1 VTDVALPVRQRVRL
15 VGVAKLVVTLVAAAF
30 AIYLPYLDVR
40 HLPRLDAG
48 DLQIYTTMG
57 LAALVALGLSLL
69 MGFAGQISLGQG
81 AFYAL
86 GAYTAGI
93 LTAGIDPDDRLLDP
107 EAGIDPLL
115 AVAVAPVVTGV
126 VAAVV
131 GVPLLR
137 LRGHYLAFATLALH
151 LILLAVLFA
160 EDRFTGGQD
169 PGLIITKQLDVAGH
183 VLTREELAAV
193 IWGLVLIALLVALNL
208 VGSRAGRALQA
219 ISTSERSAA
228 AVGVNVAAYKLRL
241 FVLAAA
247 LAGLAGGLYAF
258 HLQFLSPDA
267 FPLIMS
273 IEFVVMVTVGG
284 LGSVYGAVFGAVA
297 IIWLQQK
304 LQDLGTRPELL
315 GFDLPTQAPQVF
327 RFGVFA
333 LILIVVMLFFPR
345 GVLPGLGDTLRRLQ
359 RRARRGAAAEPPR
372 PLPGE
377 AEAEEASGA
386 P

>member
-1 VTDVALPVRQRVRL
+1 MSDARRARL
-15 VGVAKLVVTLVAAAF
+15 MGAGKLAATFAAAAF
-30 AIYLPYLDVR
+30 AIYLPF
-40 HLPRLDAG
+40 RLEAG
-48 DLQIYTTMG
+48 NLQIYTLMG
-57 LAALVALGLSLL
+57 LAAIVAIGLSLL

-93 LTAGIDPDDRLLDP
+93 LTAGVDPDDRLLDP

-115 AVAVAPVVTGV
+115 ALAAAPVLTGL

-160 EDRFTGGQD
+160 ESRFTGGQD
-169 PGLIITKQLDVAGH
+169 PGLIITKPLAVRGH
-183 VLTREELAAV
+183 TLTGEELAAV
-193 IWGLVLIALLVALNL
+193 IWGVVLVALLIALNL

-219 ISTSERSAA
+219 ISTSERAAA

-258 HLQFLSPDA
+258 QLQFLSPDA

-284 LGSVYGAVFGAVA
+284 LGSIYGAVFGAVA
-297 IIWLQQK
+297 IVWLQQE
-304 LQDLGTRPELL
+304 LQELGTRPELL

-327 RFGVFA
+327 RFGAFA
-333 LILIVVMLFFPR
+333 LILIVVMLFLPR
-345 GVLPGLGDTLRRLQ
+345 GVLPGLKDGFRRLQ
-359 RRARRGAAAEPPR
+359 RRAGRRSVEPP
-372 PLPGE
+372 PPPPGQ
-377 AEAEEASGA
+377 AEAEEAVSA
-386 P
+386 

>member
-1 VTDVALPVRQRVRL
+1 MSEVALPSRQRVRL
-15 VGVAKLVVTLVAAAF
+15 LGTAKLAATFAAAAF
-30 AIYLPYLDVR
+30 AIYLPF
-40 HLPRLDAG
+40 RLDPG
-48 DLQIYTTMG
+48 NLQIYTLMG
-57 LAALVALGLSLL
+57 LAAIVAIGLSLL

-93 LTAGIDPDDRLLDP
+93 LTAGVDPDERLVDL

-115 AVAVAPVVTGV
+115 ALAAAPLLTAL

-160 EDRFTGGQD
+160 ESRFTGGQD
-169 PGLIITKQLDVAGH
+169 PGLIITKPLDVGGH
-183 VLTREELAAV
+183 VVTSEELAAV
-193 IWGLVLIALLVALNL
+193 IWGVVLVALLVALNL

-219 ISTSERSAA
+219 ISTSERAAA

-258 HLQFLSPDA
+258 QLQFLSPDA
-267 FPLIMS
+267 FPLIIS
-273 IEFVVMVTVGG
+273 IEFVVIVTVGG
-284 LGSVYGAVFGAVA
+284 LGSVYGAIFGAVA
-297 IIWLQQK
+297 IVWLQQE
-304 LQDLGTRPELL
+304 LQELGARPELL

-345 GVLPGLGDTLRRLQ
+345 GVLPGLGDAFRRLQ
-359 RRARRGAAAEPPR
+359 RRAGRRSTEPP
-372 PLPGE
+372 PPPPGQ
-377 AEAEEASGA
+377 AEAEEAAS
-386 P
+386 